1 MFDDRSIDEIADDE
15 FHDAVTTGA
24 REQQHL
30 EFKATLRLSGDKQQI
45 DKEKLEMLLDVAAM
59 ANGGG
64 GHILY
69 GVTDDGN
76 AGPGGYFGLTLDDAK
91 KIETTID
98 ELCVVHI
105 SERIDGLQVRV
116 REIRGNYLVVVRPPS
131 SAKAPH
137 MVTFNGSTTFVIRHD
152 DNKRKM
158 TIGEIRSAF
167 NDDLFGRRLSRVEQE
182 LSQVLEYI
190 KHAAN
195 DTVGAAPAV
204 SSPTAEDGNLLSEER
219 RKAVWERYE

>member
-1 MFDDRSIDEIADDE
+1 MFDDRSIDDITDDE
-15 FHDAVTTGA
+15 FHNVVSTGA

-30 EFKATLRLSGDKQQI
+30 EFKATLRLSADIKQA
-45 DKEKLEMLLDVAAM
+45 DREKLEMLLDVSAM

-64 GHILY
+64 GHIVY
-69 GVTDDGN
+69 GVKDDGN
-76 AGPGGYFGLTLDDAK
+76 AGTGGYFGLTRDDAK

-105 SERIDGLQVRV
+105 AERIDGLQVRT
-116 REIRGNYLVVVRPPS
+116 REIRGNCLVVVRVPS

-137 MVTFNGSTTFVIRHD
+137 MVTFNGATAFVIRHD

-182 LSQVLEYI
+182 LSQVLEYMKSSGSAI
-190 KHAAN
+190 SSIPPVEAAVA
-195 DTVGAAPAV
+195 D
-204 SSPTAEDGNLLSEER
+204 DGNLFSEER
-219 RKAVWERYE
+219 RKAVWERHA

>member
-1 MFDDRSIDEIADDE
+1 MFDDRSIDDIADDE
-15 FHDAVTTGA
+15 LHNIVATGV

-30 EFKATLRLSGDKQQI
+30 EFKAMLRLNAEKQQA
-45 DKEKLEMLLDVAAM
+45 DREKFEMLLDVSAM

-64 GHILY
+64 GHIVY
-69 GVTDDGN
+69 GVKDDGN
-76 AGPGGYFGLTLDDAK
+76 AGTGGYFGLTREDAK
-91 KIETTID
+91 RIETTID

-105 SERIDGLQVRV
+105 SERIDGLQVRT
-116 REIRGNYLVVVRPPS
+116 REIRGNYLVIVRVPS

-137 MVTFNGSTTFVIRHD
+137 MVTFNGATAFVIRHD

-182 LSQVLEYI
+182 LSQVLEYM
-190 KHAAN
+190 KSSASVASRTPLVEGSAA
-195 DTVGAAPAV
+195 D
-204 SSPTAEDGNLLSEER
+204 DGNLFSEER
-219 RKAVWERYE
+219 RKAVWERHD